1 MTDGIIGTP
10 DADILAGT
18 EVDDIIVGGGD
29 NDTIDGGAGNDSIR
43 GDGDSD
49 GGTVEIRDFIVNGSF
64 EQVADGS
71 GSPTMLDTFNSNGD
85 DVHDRTE
92 VGFYEAVPGWQTSGD
107 NIEIHGDWTGIDN
120 SPAALDG
127 NFKLEID
134 GGGTDPF
141 FNNKNVFQ
149 DVEGL
154 LNGESYTLNFSLL
167 NRDGDYGDVVK
178 VYFGGEKIATI
189 EQTSTDWCEYEFEVA
204 GGAGDGCDQLEFRIW
219 TYDEHAIFIDSVS
232 LVGPANV
239 AVEDVPG
246 DDVIAGGAGEDTID
260 GEEGN
265 DFVDGG
271 EGADLIDGGEGN
283 DTLNGGADGEG
294 SGSGGGEEFCA
305 ENGIAGFDAVGVS
318 LSGTDFDGSP
328 ATVTDTSHGIGVAG
342 GSPVGDQIN
351 HASSGESQ
359 TLTADFGQNVDS
371 ATVTVTHFFPD
382 EGNGGETGQWR
393 ALDADGVEVA
403 TGTFGP
409 DDVITDHDLGNIPA
423 VGRFTIDGIGEFASI
438 ELSALPYADGD
449 DVGGSDSSDYFLYS
463 IKFTTSAVAD
473 DCGDGDS
480 DTIHGGLGDDE
491 INGNGG
497 DDALF
502 GDDGNDLIDGGAGDD
517 LIDGGAGN
525 DTITGDSG
533 TSSEGVQQIAIPQ
546 GENGLYDVAGRDS
559 ITLTMDFLGGEASF
573 NNSFGFYLADGSGT
587 PISGEVVKADVKTSD
602 AGEGADVLT
611 FTLNAAQ
618 LGGAAQLGLFLIPNG
633 GSLNADLADGDVV
646 TFADN
651 GSGELQALTTPSMVA
666 KAMT

>member
-204 GGAGDGCDQLEFRIW
+204 GGTGDGCDQLEFRIW

-260 GEEGN
+260 GEEGD

-283 DTLNGGADGEG
+283 DTLNGGADNDWLTGG
-294 SGSGGGEEFCA
+294 SGADVFVY
-305 ENGIAGFDAVGVS
+305 D
-318 LSGTDFDGSP
+318 
-328 ATVTDTSHGIGVAG
+328 DTA
-342 GSPVGDQIN
+342 
-351 HASSGESQ
+351 
-359 TLTADFGQNVDS
+359 F
-371 ATVTVTHFFPD
+371 
-382 EGNGGETGQWR
+382 
-393 ALDADGVEVA
+393 
-403 TGTFGP
+403 
-409 DDVITDHDLGNIPA
+409 
-423 VGRFTIDGIGEFASI
+423 
-438 ELSALPYADGD
+438 
-449 DVGGSDSSDYFLYS
+449 
-463 IKFTTSAVAD
+463 
-473 DCGDGDS
+473 
-480 DTIHGGLGDDE
+480 
-491 INGNGG
+491 
-497 DDALF
+497 
-502 GDDGNDLIDGGAGDD
+502 
-517 LIDGGAGN
+517 GN
-525 DTITGDSG
+525 DTITDFSSYHGDRIDMSNLNLSFDDLNISRSG
-533 TSSEGVQQIAIPQ
+533 WW
-546 GENGLYDVAGRDS
+546 GRDTVIEVEGGGS
-559 ITLTMDFLGGEASF
+559 ITLKDFR
-573 NNSFGFYLADGSGT
+573 ADCLEEDDF
-587 PISGEVVKADVKTSD
+587 I
-602 AGEGADVLT
+602 
-611 FTLNAAQ
+611 
-618 LGGAAQLGLFLIPNG
+618 GL
-633 GSLNADLADGDVV
+633 V
-646 TFADN
+646 
-651 GSGELQALTTPSMVA
+651 
-666 KAMT
+666 